1 MRDLIIRILNEHTY
15 YNDFTVQY
23 VGRLSE
29 EAYKKYI
36 LGIKKG
42 FINEISKGLIEK
54 TQNEIQDY
62 ANKIGPVEGI
72 FIDNHTKEKRSA
84 EITIDIGKHF
94 AERVFRT
101 KDYPNDERFVS
112 VDKKEGVD
120 VVVANVDKIVKSI
133 VTSDLKKNDI
143 ILLKSERNGVTYQ
156 ILVSVLDKESGK
168 PPKYTISLFNQ
179 IKGKSGV
186 SFKQPTETQI
196 KVINP
201 YF

>member
-1 MRDLIIRILNEHTY
+1 MRSLIKKILNEHTY
-15 YNDFTVQY
+15 YNDFTVHY

-42 FINEISKGLIEK
+42 FINEISEDLIKK
-54 TQNEIQDY
+54 TQDEIQDY

-72 FIDNHTKEKRSA
+72 FIDKISGQERSA
-84 EITIDIGKHF
+84 QIVISIGKHF

-101 KDYPNDERFVS
+101 KDYPNDERFVN
-112 VDKKEGVD
+112 VDKNEGVD
-120 VVVANVDKIVKSI
+120 VVVANIDKIVKAIMSL
-133 VTSDLKKNDI
+133 DLKRNDVI
-143 ILLKSERNGVTYQ
+143 KLKSERNGINYE
-156 ILVSVLDKESGK
+156 ILVDILDKEKGK
-168 PPKYTISLFNQ
+168 PVKYSIKLFNQ
-179 IKGKSGV
+179 IKGKNV
-186 SFKQPTETQI
+186 SFKKPNKQTI